1 MKRIAICLFIAI
13 YAICLC
19 GSYANAQVSNRK
31 SGEVRDERDQGFNCS
46 YSGCFIV
53 NGVSYAQTIFSKS
66 GEEASV
72 GPKEKYVFH
81 CPTEKSLRENGI
93 RAIIIRYSF
102 ASGEGAKGYYVR
114 EFVDTAR
121 GQAIAVEYGST
132 ETGFLR
138 DDTRKAYFLQLDTL
152 TDYQQFGQANN
163 ITSKL
168 LFNKSDGSYAYEL
181 FNGKALFGLR
191 YYSALNHREYYFVLK

>member
-1 MKRIAICLFIAI
+1 MKRIAICLFIVF
-13 YAICLC
+13 YSICLSC
-19 GSYANAQVSNRK
+19 PAANSK
-31 SGEVRDERDQGFNCS
+31 SLGDDRDQRYDCS
-46 YSGCFIV
+46 YSGYFIV
-53 NGVSYAQTIFSKS
+53 DGESYTQTIFTKS
-66 GEEASV
+66 DEEAS
-72 GPKEKYVFH
+72 GSPKEKWVFH

-102 ASGEGAKGYYVR
+102 ASGEEAKGYYVR

-121 GQAIAVEYGST
+121 RQAIAVEYGST

-138 DDTRKAYFLQLDTL
+138 DDTRKAYFLPLDTL
-152 TDYQQFGQANN
+152 ADYQQFGQANN